1 VNSHVARFLVASSLA
16 LGIPFAAN
24 AQPTPDRGASAQ
36 FHARGH
42 QEQGGRQMWLRRLD
56 LTEAQR
62 DQVFKIF
69 HDGAPAMRE
78 QMKAARRASQELRQ
92 AAISPSFD
100 RARARQ
106 LADAQAKARS
116 EMAFMR
122 AQRISQVVAI
132 LTPEQ
137 RQKLEQM
144 RSRGER
150 RQRG

>member
-1 VNSHVARFLVASSLA
+1 MNSHVARFLIASSLA

-24 AQPTPDRGASAQ
+24 AQPTPERGPAQ
-36 FHARGH
+36 FQGRMHH
-42 QEQGGRQMWLRRLD
+42 QQGGRQMWLRRLD

-92 AAISPSFD
+92 AAISPNFD

-106 LADAQAKARS
+106 LADTQAKAMS

-122 AQRISQVVAI
+122 AQRMSQVVAI
-132 LTPEQ
+132 LTPDQ

-144 RSRGER
+144 RSRGQRRER
-150 RQRG
+150 S

>member
-1 VNSHVARFLVASSLA
+1 MKSHIASFLIASSLA

-24 AQPTPDRGASAQ
+24 AQPMREGGPAQ
-36 FHARGH
+36 FHSRGH
-42 QEQGGRQMWLRRLD
+42 HQQGWLRGLD

-69 HDGAPAMRE
+69 HDSAPAMRE
-78 QMKAARRASQELRQ
+78 QMKAARRAGQELRQ
-92 AAISPSFD
+92 AAVSPSFD

-106 LADAQAKARS
+106 LADTQAKAMS

-122 AQRISQVVAI
+122 AQRTSLVVAI

-150 RQRG
+150 RERS

>member
-1 VNSHVARFLVASSLA
+1 VNSHIARFVVASSLA

-24 AQPTPDRGASAQ
+24 AQPTPDRGPAQ
-36 FHARGH
+36 FQGRMHHQQGAR
-42 QEQGGRQMWLRRLD
+42 QVWLRRLD

-78 QMKAARRASQELRQ
+78 QMKTARRAGQELRQ
-92 AAISPSFD
+92 AALSPNFD

-106 LADAQAKARS
+106 LADAQAKATS

-122 AQRISQVVAI
+122 AQRMSQVVAI
-132 LTPEQ
+132 LTPDQ
-137 RQKLEQM
+137 RQKLEQL